1 MNPSDPSPS
10 PFAVESF
17 FDSPTLLAVRWQRA
31 KTSRVE
37 QFASRPLRQSV
48 RPNSEWTDAQN
59 AMGVVNGVKGCCA
72 AAVVLPVLFTFLGG
86 LGQCS
91 SSTPSYSPNQDYS
104 NYSSSGSSSSSPSSN
119 YVSAPS
125 YTPPPPPPD
134 SPALDAGQRWPSDV
148 AVSDVD
154 CRGGAGWMERITN
167 LAETMKPG
175 STWQPYEQR
184 QLFSFPANAGI
195 PQDQIRPRVDAKD
208 RSAHERA
215 ADLRKALAREKV
227 VGLALLIDLPGSEAV
242 AAAAALSPNFAP
254 VSTFSNWPHP
264 KGLVPAH
271 ETLGATLFWLPEFAE
286 AAAARSPGAPP
297 AFICDAKRLAYYDN
311 SSGIFDNRYRVR
323 LPDAAQLK
331 AQGIERLLCLVPDS
345 KKLQESDDLNEA
357 LNSYKE
363 ANIQVKLFPMD
374 LLEPQSPSSGN
385 HVASSNGS
393 TLSSGSSSS
402 SHHSYLGHSNW
413 YPIFLNHYGWGH
425 PSSSS
430 PSSVSSFGSR
440 PPSASWSPTRRSSLF
455 SWMSPKPPTSS
466 FSSGSTGSSSS
477 RPGSFS
483 SVHSSSNSS
492 SNSSSS
498 SSGGSWSRGTSSSSS
513 SS

>member
-1 MNPSDPSPS
+1 MNQPAPA
-10 PFAVESF
+10 PFAVEAF

-31 KTSRVE
+31 KTSPIER
-37 QFASRPLRQSV
+37 FASRPLRQSV

-59 AMGVVNGVKGCCA
+59 AMSVVSGVKGCCA
-72 AAVVLPVLFTFLGG
+72 AAVVLPMLFTFLGG

-91 SSTPSYSPNQDYS
+91 SS
-104 NYSSSGSSSSSPSSN
+104 SSSYSSSSSPSSN
-119 YVSAPS
+119 SVRAE
-125 YTPPPPPPD
+125 TPPPPPD
-134 SPALDAGQRWPSDV
+134 SPALDAGQAWPSD
-148 AVSDVD
+148 AAASDVD

-167 LAETMKPG
+167 LAESMKPG
-175 STWQPYEQR
+175 PTWQPYEQR

-215 ADLRKALAREKV
+215 ADLRKALASEKV
-227 VGLALLIDLPGSEAV
+227 EGLGVLIDLPGSEAV
-242 AAAAALSPNFAP
+242 AAAAALSPDFAP

-271 ETLGATLFWLPEFAE
+271 ETLGAALFWLPEFAK
-286 AAAARSPGAPP
+286 AAAARSPSAAPV
-297 AFICDAKRLAYYDN
+297 FICDAKRLAYYDN
-311 SSGIFDNRYRVR
+311 SSGVFDNRYRVR

-331 AQGIERLLCLVPDS
+331 TQGITRLLCLVPDS

-363 ANIQVKLFPMD
+363 ANIDIKLFPMD
-374 LLEPQSPSSGN
+374 LLEPQSPSTT
-385 HVASSNGS
+385 VASSGAVANSNGV
-393 TLSSGSSSS
+393 TSSGSSST
-402 SHHSYLGHSNW
+402 HHSYLGHSNW
-413 YPIFLNHYGWGH
+413 YPIFINHYGWGH

-430 PSSVSSFGSR
+430 SSSSFGSR
-440 PPSASWSPTRRSSLF
+440 PASAAWSPTRRNSLF
-455 SWMSPKPPTSS
+455 SWMNPKPPTTS
-466 FSSGSTGSSSS
+466 FSSGSSSSSSS

-483 SVHSSSNSS
+483 SVHASSNSS
-492 SNSSSS
+492 SNSSS